1 MQLVCLLTVGMYFK
15 NLELPE
21 LLAIV
26 EYFLFAVLVA
36 LYEEPEKPNSAL
48 EYPFLLFCELFVE
61 TSHETAVLL
70 LTQKWRVSLRRLTLR
85 TRLLWMHFS

>member
-1 MQLVCLLTVGMYFK
+1 MCYECGMQLVCLLTVGTCFK
-15 NLELPE
+15 NLELHE

-48 EYPFLLFCELFVE
+48 EYPFSLL
-61 TSHETAVLL
+61 
-70 LTQKWRVSLRRLTLR
+70 
-85 TRLLWMHFS
+85 